1 VVPFANEISGLAY
14 AEQPA
19 RPLRADARRNRERIM
34 AAAREQF
41 AAHGRSAQMEDI
53 AAAAEVGVGTLY
65 RHFVDKRALITA
77 LVQELFGTMTQL
89 ARDAEH
95 IEDPY
100 QGLTTLI
107 RSQSDLVAADRGLQF
122 ALMSDDL
129 EWEGIHE
136 DFAELG
142 TITNRIIKRGISQ
155 HVVRRK
161 LTSDDVGMIMC
172 GIASTMYFKPGGDW
186 RRHLEILLD
195 GLRA

>member
-1 VVPFANEISGLAY
+1 VPPFANQVGKTAY
-14 AEQPA
+14 AETPA

-41 AAHGRSAQMEDI
+41 ATHGRSAQMEDI
-53 AAAAEVGVGTLY
+53 AASAELGVGTLY
-65 RHFVDKRALITA
+65 RHFADKRALVTA
-77 LVQELFGTMTQL
+77 MVQELFGTMTQL
-89 ARDAEH
+89 ATDAEH

-100 QGLTTLI
+100 EALTTLI
-107 RSQSDLVAADRGLQF
+107 RSQSDLVAHDRGLQF

-136 DFAELG
+136 DFAELS
-142 TITNRIIKRGISQ
+142 TITNRIIQRGIDQ
-155 HVVRRK
+155 HVVRRE

-172 GIASTMYFKPGGDW
+172 GLASTMYFKPGGDW
-186 RRHLEILLD
+186 SRHQEILLD

>member
-1 VVPFANEISGLAY
+1 VVPFANEAGKTAY
-14 AEQPA
+14 AETSS

-41 AAHGRSAQMEDI
+41 ALLGRSAQMEDI
-53 AAAAEVGVGTLY
+53 AGRAEVGVGTLY
-65 RHFVDKRALITA
+65 RHFADKQALITA

-89 ARDAEH
+89 AADAEH
-95 IEDPY
+95 IDDPY
-100 QGLTTLI
+100 LALTTLI
-107 RSQSDLVAADRGLQF
+107 RWHSDLIASDRGLQF

-129 EWEGIHE
+129 EWDGIHE

-142 TITNRIIKRGISQ
+142 AITNRIIQRGIRQ
-155 HVVRRK
+155 RVIRPK
-161 LTSDDVGMIMC
+161 LTADDVGMIMC
-172 GIASTMYFKPGGDW
+172 GLASTMYFKPVGDW

>member
-1 VVPFANEISGLAY
+1 VPPFANQAGKTAY
-14 AEQPA
+14 AETPA

-41 AAHGRSAQMEDI
+41 AARGRRAQMEDI
-53 AAAAEVGVGTLY
+53 AASAELGVGTLY
-65 RHFVDKRALITA
+65 RHFADKRALVTA
-77 LVQELFGTMTQL
+77 MVQELFGTMTQL
-89 ARDAEH
+89 ATDAEH

-100 QGLTTLI
+100 EALTTLI
-107 RSQSDLVAADRGLQF
+107 RSQSDLVAHDRGLQF

-136 DFAELG
+136 DFAELS
-142 TITNRIIKRGISQ
+142 TITNRIIQRGIDQ
-155 HVVRRK
+155 HVVRRE

-172 GIASTMYFKPGGDW
+172 GLASTMYFKPGGDW
-186 RRHLEILLD
+186 RRHQEILLD

>member
-1 VVPFANEISGLAY
+1 VPPFANRAGKTAY
-14 AEQPA
+14 AETPA

-41 AAHGRSAQMEDI
+41 AARGRSAQMEDI
-53 AAAAEVGVGTLY
+53 ATSAELGVGTLY
-65 RHFVDKRALITA
+65 RHFADKRALVTA
-77 LVQELFGTMTQL
+77 MVQELFGTMTQL
-89 ARDAEH
+89 ATDAEH

-100 QGLTTLI
+100 EALTTLI
-107 RSQSDLVAADRGLQF
+107 RSQSDLVAHDRGLQF

-136 DFAELG
+136 DFAELS
-142 TITNRIIKRGISQ
+142 TITNRIIRRGIDQ
-155 HVVRRK
+155 HVVRRE

-172 GIASTMYFKPGGDW
+172 GLASTMYFKPGGDW
-186 RRHLEILLD
+186 RRHQEILLD